1 MPKASRDRALFVTSA
16 VTRAGFPPPALPEV
30 SFVGRS
36 NVGKSSL
43 LNRLAGQRRLA
54 HVSRT
59 PGRTRMV
66 NFFEVGESHRFVD
79 LPGYGYARVPEALKG
94 GWEDLV
100 LAYLTARES
109 LVLNLLL
116 VDARRDP
123 LESDLRALELLSL
136 SQRPVA
142 VVATKMDKLKSSE
155 ASSRL
160 GLLARAF
167 GKDGNV
173 PVIPCS
179 VVSGGK
185 RPRNPG
191 RDGVGKIQRLI
202 AERVEAWR

>member
-1 MPKASRDRALFVTSA
+1 MPKALRDHALFVTSA
-16 VTRAGFPPPALPEV
+16 VTAAGFPSAALPEV
-30 SFVGRS
+30 AFVGRS

-43 LNRLAGQRRLA
+43 LNCLAGQRGLA

-66 NFFEVGESHRFVD
+66 NFFEVAGRYRLVD
-79 LPGYGYARVPEALKG
+79 LPGYGYARAPETLRA

-100 LAYLTARES
+100 LSYLTGRES

-123 LESDLRALELLSL
+123 LGNDVRALELLS
-136 SQRPVA
+136 SSERPVA
-142 VVATKMDKLKSSE
+142 VVATKIDKLKSARAQATLRQLS
-155 ASSRL
+155 
-160 GLLARAF
+160 RAF
-167 GKDGNV
+167 GDEGRV

-179 VVSGGK
+179 TVSSGK
-185 RPRNPG
+185 RARDPG
-191 RDGVGKIQRLI
+191 RDGVVRIRQLI

>member
-1 MPKASRDRALFVTSA
+1 MPKAPRDRALFVTSA
-16 VTRAGFPPPALPEV
+16 VTRAGFPATVLPEV
-30 SFVGRS
+30 AFVGRS

-43 LNRLAGQRRLA
+43 LNRLAGQRGLA

-66 NFFEVGESHRFVD
+66 NFFEVPGRYRLVD
-79 LPGYGYARVPEALKG
+79 LPGYGYARAPEALRR

-100 LAYLTARES
+100 LGYLTGRES

-123 LESDLRALELLSL
+123 LANDLKALELLS
-136 SQRPVA
+136 SSGRPVA
-142 VVATKMDKLKSSE
+142 VVATKMDKLKSSQ
-155 ASSRL
+155 AALRL
-160 GLLARAF
+160 RQLSQAF
-167 GKDGNV
+167 GSEGEV

-179 VVSGGK
+179 TLASGK
-185 RPRNPG
+185 RPRDPG
-191 RDGVGKIQRLI
+191 REGVGKVRQLI

>member
-1 MPKASRDRALFVTSA
+1 MPKAPRDRAVFTTSA

-30 SFVGRS
+30 AFVGRS

-43 LNRLAGQRRLA
+43 LNRLVGQRGLA
-54 HVSRT
+54 HVSKT

-66 NFFEVGESHRFVD
+66 NFFEVGGSHRLVD
-79 LPGYGYARVPEALKG
+79 LPGYGYARAPEALRA

-100 LAYLTARES
+100 LSYLTGRES

-123 LESDLRALELLSL
+123 LESDLRVLELLGS
-136 SQRPVA
+136 SERPVA
-142 VVATKMDKLKSSE
+142 VVATKMDKLKSAQAASRLRQLSE
-155 ASSRL
+155 AFGGDGRL
-160 GLLARAF
+160 
-167 GKDGNV
+167 

-179 VVSGGK
+179 TVSSGK
-185 RPRNPG
+185 RPRDPG
-191 RDGVGKIQRLI
+191 RQGVGKIRQLI